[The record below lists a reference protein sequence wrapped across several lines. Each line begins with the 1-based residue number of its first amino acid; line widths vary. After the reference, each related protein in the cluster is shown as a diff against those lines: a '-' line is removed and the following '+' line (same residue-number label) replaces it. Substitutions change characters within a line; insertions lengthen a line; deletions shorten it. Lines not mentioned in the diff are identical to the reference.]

1 MTIKYMEMDDEHFVL
16 SIDRQMT
23 ELSYKNRV
31 QTKSGYVMWENKER
45 IGILH
50 YSFLWDHLPF
60 LNLIFVK
67 ESHRNKGFASQALS
81 FWEADMKRQGYQM
94 VLVSTQADERAQFLY
109 RKCGYIDCGALFFYD
124 TPMDQPTELF
134 FRKNL

>member
-1 MTIKYMEMDDEHFVL
+1 MGSLTL
-16 SIDRQMT
+16 
-23 ELSYKNRV
+23 
-31 QTKSGYVMWENKER
+31 
-45 IGILH
+45 
-50 YSFLWDHLPF
+50 

-67 ESHRNKGFASQALS
+67 ESYRNKGFASQALS

-134 FRKNL
+134 FQKKSIDAVHIKMKFVRSPLNIQIKKRTSKACPFLIGKISSISRLL